1 MRFLTL
7 LALVLL
13 SACGNAEDYCQT
25 SEPISFP
32 EIY

>member
-13 SACGNAEDYCQT
+13 GGCADPEQNCAPGD
-25 SEPISFP
+25 PISFP

>member
-13 SACGNAEDYCQT
+13 SACGNAEDHCPT
-25 SEPISFP
+25 IEPISFP